1 MVQKK
6 MAMWNICKKYDR
18 APHHKSRTF
27 FASQGLGLSLDT
39 CLSRKALKRVLQNI
53 YLALDLLYNKHNP
66 LFTVVVNGSIF
77 KKIIKL
83 VRKKLVK
90 DIILT
95 KLLQW

>member
-53 YLALDLLYNKHNP
+53 YLTLDLLYNKHNP
-66 LFTVVVNGSIF
+66 LFTIAVDGSIS
-77 KKIIKL
+77 KKNNITCK
-83 VRKKLVK
+83 KKLVK
-90 DIILT
+90 DIIFT

>member
-6 MAMWNICKKYDR
+6 MAMCNICKKDDR
-18 APHHKSRTF
+18 ATHHKSRF
-27 FASQGLGLSLDT
+27 FIASQGVGLSLDT

-66 LFTVVVNGSIF
+66 LFTVVVDGSIF

-95 KLLQW
+95 KLLQ